1 VTTELITKASLP
13 EGENMGKMLVST
25 YRYHKLEE
33 LLANV
38 LIANASVHPKQ
49 AERHLKQSI
58 FVAESIGGCCEIQ

>member
-1 VTTELITKASLP
+1 
-13 EGENMGKMLVST
+13 MGKMLVST

-58 FVAESIGGCCEIQ
+58 FIAESIGGCCEIQ